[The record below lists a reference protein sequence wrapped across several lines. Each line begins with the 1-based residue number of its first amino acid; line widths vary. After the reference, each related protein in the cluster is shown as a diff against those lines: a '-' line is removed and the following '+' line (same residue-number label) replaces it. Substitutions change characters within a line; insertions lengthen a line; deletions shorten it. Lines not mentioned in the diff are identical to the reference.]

1 MCLRQRQRS
10 ILRRERCGFLGKQS
24 LRSVLNTECSELS
37 RRLAYGISM
46 MASFVKSFGYYLGV
60 DKAKPSQGVISG
72 LQG

>member
-46 MASFVKSFGYYLGV
+46 MASLVKSFGYHLCV
-60 DKAKPSQGVISG
+60 DKARTAESG
-72 LQG
+72 CDQR